1 MIGAVENNGNF
12 QIFVR
17 APMNLNF
24 NNGPVDRRL
33 IENEKKIRANISE
46 HRLEMED
53 KTEIERYTDRY
64 NSKEARNNELLEKM
78 LIDEIFPKELGGY
91 DDDERLE
98 NTVTE
103 EDGEFGV
110 VDEGEGAEEKS
121 DEDNDEGSDE
131 RKDEEPVL

>member
-1 MIGAVENNGNF
+1 MTGAVENNGNF
-12 QIFVR
+12 RIFVR

-24 NNGPVDRRL
+24 NNRPVDRRL
-33 IENEKKIRANISE
+33 IENEKKIRANIGE
-46 HRLEMED
+46 YRLEMED
-53 KTEIERYTDRY
+53 EIEIERYTDRY
-64 NSKEARNNELLEKM
+64 SGKEARNNELLEKM

-91 DDDERLE
+91 DDDECLE

-110 VDEGEGAEEKS
+110 VDEGEDAEEES
-121 DEDNDEGSDE
+121 DEDNDTGSDE